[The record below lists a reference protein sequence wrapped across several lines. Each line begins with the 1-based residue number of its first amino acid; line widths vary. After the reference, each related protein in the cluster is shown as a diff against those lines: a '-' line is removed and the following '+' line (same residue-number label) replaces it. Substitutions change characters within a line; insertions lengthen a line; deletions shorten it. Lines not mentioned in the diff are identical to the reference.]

1 MALPRDSGELRP
13 SSTRA
18 AGWTLAAR
26 QGERLLGVISIAIL
40 ARALSPHEFG
50 LVAMAG
56 SVVALIEVLAAFGFD
71 WALVRIREP
80 SRADYDTAWTLRVLT
95 GIATFAALSAAAYP
109 AALYFRQTAI
119 AWIVVAMGAN
129 GFIASLENI
138 GIVDFRRAMRFD
150 REFTMRIGS
159 RVAGTAAAVTYA
171 LLTHSYWALVLG
183 ITVGRVA
190 WVVLSYAMHPFRPR
204 WDLSRRAG
212 LLDFSVW
219 IQVAAVT
226 EALRA
231 RFADVWIGRYLG
243 STSVGFYSMTSELSA
258 VATSEFAAP
267 INRAVYVTYLELG
280 GRIGE
285 LRERFLR
292 VSGIIWAIGMPMAV
306 GMFVTADQV
315 VAVLLGSQWR
325 SAAEVLRILTIAALI
340 NVTASNTHYVYWALG
355 RPKFVTM
362 LSLIG
367 AAAFLLFTPL
377 FGRSMGITG
386 VATAQVLACLLA
398 AAIIYTSLRRTLELP
413 LRVIA
418 ARNYRVVVASFVM
431 AACVRGAEFALV
443 AANVRN
449 AVIQLPA
456 MVITGVAA
464 YFVALGG
471 LWLVLRRPP
480 GPEGDMVDFAVRQLG
495 RLGLYRARSDSAL
508 P

>member
-1 MALPRDSGELRP
+1 MALPSDNAEFRP
-13 SSTRA
+13 SSTNA

-26 QGERLLGVISIAIL
+26 QGERLLGIISIAIL

-80 SRADYDTAWTLRVLT
+80 SRAHYDTAWTLRVLS
-95 GIATFAALSAAAYP
+95 GVATFAVLAAAAYP
-109 AALYFRQTAI
+109 AAIYFRQPEVR
-119 AWIVVAMGAN
+119 WIVIAMGAN
-129 GFIASLENI
+129 GFIGSLENV

-150 REFTMRIGS
+150 LEFRLRIAS
-159 RVAGTAAAVTYA
+159 KVAGAVAAVACA
-171 LLTHSYWALVLG
+171 LLTHSYWSLVLG
-183 ITVGRVA
+183 ISVARV
-190 WVVLSYAMHPFRPR
+190 VSVILTYVMHPFRPR
-204 WDLSRRAG
+204 WDLSQRAA
-212 LLDFSVW
+212 LLNFSVW
-219 IQVAAVT
+219 IQVGAVT

-243 STSVGFYSMTSELSA
+243 STSVGLYSMTSELSA
-258 VATSEFAAP
+258 VATTEFAAP
-267 INRAVYVTYLELG
+267 INRAVYITYLELG
-280 GRIGE
+280 GRISE

-325 SAAEVLRILTIAALI
+325 NAAEVLRILTIAALI
-340 NVTASNTHYVYWALG
+340 TVVASNTHYVYWALG

-362 LSLIG
+362 LSLAG

-377 FGRSMGITG
+377 LGRSMGITG

-398 AAIIYTSLRRTLELP
+398 VTINYTALRRTLELP

-418 ARNYRVVVASFVM
+418 ARNYRVVVASAVM
-431 AACVRGAEFALV
+431 AACVRGVEFALV
-443 AANVRN
+443 QAQVRP
-449 AVIQLPA
+449 AVVQLAA
-456 MVITGVAA
+456 MVVTGVAV
-464 YFVALGG
+464 YFAALGG
-471 LWLVLRRPP
+471 MWVVLGRPA
-480 GPEGDMVDFAVRQLG
+480 GPEGDMAGFAVRQLA